1 MSNDSQGVGCGGAI
15 VLAIPVLGAAFALH
29 AVAPEAF
36 ILVFWGGGWAA
47 IIWAAKRVP
56 RTPNP
61 APPPVPEG
69 AETENMQ
76 FSVVDD
82 ATQPGRS
89 EVVWTRRKTGTP

>member
-47 IIWAAKRVP
+47 IIWAAKR
-56 RTPNP
+56 TPKIDNP
-61 APPPVPEG
+61 SPPPPPPPT
-69 AETENMQ
+69 ETGNPQ